1 MGEELALTGIT
12 GRTGQTIMKILVV
25 TSVFPNTA
33 QPTLGVFVRER
44 MFKVAR
50 HCELKVVAPVPWF
63 PFINLVKKGYR
74 PNVPYLE
81 MQEGIE
87 VYHPRF
93 FNIPRFFKFL
103 DGFCFF
109 LSSVAT
115 IRKIRK
121 EFDFDLLD
129 AHFAYPDGVGAVF
142 LGKCFRKPV
151 TITVRGTIRKLARFH
166 LILRQMRYALNNAA
180 RIFAVCNDLKNA
192 VTDLGISQEKV
203 VVVPN
208 GVDIDKFKPVD
219 RLAARRELSLPMDSK
234 VLISVGG
241 LVERKG
247 FHRIIAALP
256 EIRQTIPQVMYVIV
270 GGPSVEGNN
279 EPELRRLVLELGV
292 QDAVLFAGPQPH
304 DALHKWLSAAD
315 VFCLA
320 TSNEGWANV
329 FLEAMACGLPVVTS
343 RVGGNEEVVA
353 SDEYGALFDLDDR
366 RQMVEATL
374 KALETGWDRERLVEY
389 ARSNSWEK
397 KIDRLMSEFRR
408 IMQLDDSSD
417 DVQVVVN

>member
-1 MGEELALTGIT
+1 
-12 GRTGQTIMKILVV
+12 MKILVV
-25 TSVFPNTA
+25 TSVFPNPA

-44 MFKVAR
+44 MFKVAQ

-81 MQEGIE
+81 IQGGIE

-103 DGFCFF
+103 DGFFFF
-109 LSSVAT
+109 LSTVAT
-115 IRKIRK
+115 MRKVRK
-121 EFDFDLLD
+121 EFDFDLID
-129 AHFAYPDGVGAVF
+129 AHFAYPDGMGAIL
-142 LGKCFRKPV
+142 LGKVFKKPV
-151 TITVRGTIRKLARFH
+151 IITIRGTIRKLSRFP
-166 LILRQMRYALNNAA
+166 LIRRQIRYALNNAA
-180 RIFAVCNDLKNA
+180 KIFTVCNDLKNA
-192 VTDLGISQEKV
+192 VVELGISPEKV

-208 GVDIDKFKPVD
+208 GVDIDKFRPVD
-219 RLAARRELSLPMDSK
+219 RFVARREFGLPMDSK

-256 EIRQTIPQVMYVIV
+256 EIRKTIPQVMYIIV

-279 EPELRRLVLELGV
+279 EPKLRRLVAELEL

-304 DALHKWLSAAD
+304 AKLHKWLSAAD

-329 FLEAMACGLPVVTS
+329 FLEAMACGLPVVAS
-343 RVGGNEEVVA
+343 KVGGNEEVVC
-353 SDEYGALFDLDDR
+353 SETYGMLFDLNDE
-366 RQMVEATL
+366 RQMSDVII
-374 KALETGWDRERLVEY
+374 KALERDWNRSSIVEY
-389 ARSNSWEK
+389 AHANSWEGR
-397 KIDRLMSEFRR
+397 IEDLMVLFHELSR
-408 IMQLDDSSD
+408 QDDSG
-417 DVQVVVN
+417 VAAKAAMN

>member
-1 MGEELALTGIT
+1 
-12 GRTGQTIMKILVV
+12 MKILVV
-25 TSVFPNTA
+25 TSVFPNPA

-50 HCELKVVAPVPWF
+50 HCELKVVAPAPWF

-74 PNVPYLE
+74 PNVPYFE

-103 DGFCFF
+103 DGFFFF
-109 LSSVAT
+109 LSTVVT

-121 EFDFDLLD
+121 EFDFDLID
-129 AHFAYPDGVGAVF
+129 AHFAYPDGMGAIL
-142 LGKCFRKPV
+142 LGEFFNKPV
-151 TITVRGTIRKLARFH
+151 TITIRGTIRKFARLP
-166 LILRQMRYALNNAA
+166 LIRRQIVYALGHAA
-180 RIFAVCNDLKNA
+180 RVFAVCEDLKRA
-192 VTDLGISQEKV
+192 VTELGIPPEKV

-208 GVDIDKFKPVD
+208 GVDIEKFAPVD
-219 RLAARRELSLPMDSK
+219 PARARRELGLPANHK

-256 EIRQTIPQVMYVIV
+256 EIRKTIPQVMYIIV
-270 GGPSVEGNN
+270 GGPSVEGNY
-279 EPELRRLVLELGV
+279 EPELRRLVAELGLE
-292 QDAVLFAGPQPH
+292 DAVRFAGPQPH
-304 DALHKWLSAAD
+304 EMLYKWLSAAD

-329 FLEAMACGLPVVTS
+329 FLEAMACGLPVVAS

-353 SDEYGALFDLDDR
+353 SDEYGILFDLDDG
-366 RQMVEATL
+366 RQMAHALLRTL
-374 KALETGWDRERLVEY
+374 ERDWDRERIVEY
-389 ARSNSWEK
+389 ARSNSWEG
-397 KIDRLMSEFRR
+397 R
-408 IMQLDDSSD
+408 IEALILQFHELLRQDESSPAAKAL
-417 DVQVVVN
+417 VN

>member
-1 MGEELALTGIT
+1 
-12 GRTGQTIMKILVV
+12 MKILVV
-25 TSVFPNTA
+25 TSVFPNPA

-74 PNVPYLE
+74 PNVPYFE

-103 DGFCFF
+103 DGFFFF
-109 LSSVAT
+109 LSTVAT

-129 AHFAYPDGVGAVF
+129 AHFAYPDGTGAIL
-142 LGKCFRKPV
+142 LGKFFKKPV
-151 TITVRGTIRKLARFH
+151 IITIRGTIRKLARFP
-166 LILRQMRYALNNAA
+166 LIRRQIRYALNNAA
-180 RIFAVCNDLKNA
+180 KIFAVCNDLKNA
-192 VTDLGISQEKV
+192 VVELGISPEKV
-203 VVVPN
+203 VVMPN
-208 GVDIDKFKPVD
+208 GVDIDKFRPVD
-219 RLAARRELSLPMDSK
+219 RLVARRELGLQRDRK
-234 VLISVGG
+234 ILISVGG

-247 FHRIIAALP
+247 YHRIIAALP
-256 EIRQTIPQVMYVIV
+256 EIRKTIPYVMYIIV

-279 EPELRRLVLELGV
+279 EPELRRLVTELEL

-304 DALHKWLSAAD
+304 AKLHKWLSAAD

-343 RVGGNEEVVA
+343 KVGGNEEVVA
-353 SDEYGALFDLDDR
+353 SDEYGVLFDLDDR
-366 RQMVEATL
+366 RQMVAAIL
-374 KALETGWDRERLVEY
+374 KALEKSWDRDEIVAY
-389 ARSNSWEK
+389 ARSNSWDVRIEG
-397 KIDRLMSEFRR
+397 LVSQFCGMSP
-408 IMQLDDSSD
+408 LNDST
-417 DVQVVVN
+417 VAAKTAVN

>member
-1 MGEELALTGIT
+1 
-12 GRTGQTIMKILVV
+12 MKILVV
-25 TSVFPNTA
+25 TSVFPNA
-33 QPTLGVFVRER
+33 VQPTLGVFVRER

-74 PNVPYLE
+74 PNVPHLE

-103 DGFCFF
+103 DGFFFF
-109 LSSVAT
+109 LSTAAT
-115 IRKIRK
+115 IRKVRK
-121 EFDFDLLD
+121 EFEFDLID
-129 AHFAYPDGVGAVF
+129 AHFAYPDGMGAIL
-142 LGKCFRKPV
+142 LGKFFRKPV
-151 TITVRGTIRKLARFH
+151 TITVRGTIRKLARFP
-166 LILRQMRYALNNAA
+166 LIRGQIGYALNNAA
-180 RIFAVCNDLKNA
+180 KIFTVCNDLKNA
-192 VTDLGISQEKV
+192 VVELGLSPEKV

-208 GVDIDKFKPVD
+208 GVDIDKFRPVD
-219 RLAARRELSLPMDSK
+219 RLAARRELGLPMESK

-256 EIRQTIPQVMYVIV
+256 EIRKTIPQVMYIIV

-279 EPELRRLVLELGV
+279 EPELRRLVTELGLRDV
-292 QDAVLFAGPQPH
+292 VLFAGPQPH
-304 DALHKWLSAAD
+304 ATLHKWLSAAD

-329 FLEAMACGLPVVTS
+329 FLEAMACGLPVVAS
-343 RVGGNEEVVA
+343 RVGGNDEVVA
-353 SDEYGALFDLDDR
+353 SDEQGILFDLEDR
-366 RQMVEATL
+366 RQMVRAIL
-374 KALETGWDRERLVEY
+374 KALEKGWDRERLVEY
-389 ARSNSWEK
+389 ARCNAWEK
-397 KIDRLMSEFRR
+397 RIDGLMSEFRR
-408 IMQLDDSSD
+408 ITQLGDSSD
-417 DVQVVVN
+417 DVQAAVN

>member
-1 MGEELALTGIT
+1 
-12 GRTGQTIMKILVV
+12 MKILVV
-25 TSVFPNTA
+25 TSVFPNPA

-44 MFKVAR
+44 MFKVAQ

-81 MQEGIE
+81 IQGGIE

-103 DGFCFF
+103 DGFFFF
-109 LSSVAT
+109 LSTVET
-115 IRKIRK
+115 MRRIRK
-121 EFDFDLLD
+121 EFDFDLID
-129 AHFAYPDGVGAVF
+129 AHFAYPDGMGAIL
-142 LGKCFRKPV
+142 LGKFFKKHAII
-151 TITVRGTIRKLARFH
+151 TIRGTIRKLARFP
-166 LILRQMRYALNNAA
+166 LIRRQIRYALNNAA
-180 RIFAVCNDLKNA
+180 KIFTVCNDLKDA
-192 VTDLGISQEKV
+192 VVELGISPEKV

-208 GVDIDKFKPVD
+208 GVDIDKFRPVD
-219 RLAARRELSLPMDSK
+219 RFVARREFGLPMDSK

-256 EIRQTIPQVMYVIV
+256 EIRKTIPQVMYIIV

-279 EPELRRLVLELGV
+279 EPELRRLVAELEL

-304 DALHKWLSAAD
+304 AKLHKWLSAAD

-329 FLEAMACGLPVVTS
+329 FLEAMACGLPVVAS
-343 RVGGNEEVVA
+343 KVGGNEEVVC
-353 SDEYGALFDLDDR
+353 SETYGMLFDLNDE
-366 RQMVEATL
+366 RQMSDVII
-374 KALETGWDRERLVEY
+374 KALERDWNRSSIIEY
-389 ARSNSWEK
+389 ARANSWEGR
-397 KIDRLMSEFRR
+397 IEDLMVLFHELSR
-408 IMQLDDSSD
+408 QDDSGVAAKAAMD
-417 DVQVVVN
+417 